1 MSGQRDFYQLEHRRQ
16 QVTGYFY
23 LSGKRIRRRLCSF
36 EQAGLDETGEP
47 IDKSARGA
55 KKRAA
60 VLDALH
66 REAERNLLDGQ
77 AVKHVESQSIKVL
90 FQEWINWGRTNRAP
104 KTVEVYLAAANKYM
118 KVVGD
123 HPVGKVTL
131 RHIDKLTAALVENGN
146 SPATVNM
153 TLRTVKSFLRWCA
166 DRDEMEKVPKIKML
180 PEAKRFP
187 KVLSE
192 NDLGKVFDRI
202 TGLIKKEKGRI
213 KKRAL
218 VHHHRFLTVAI
229 HTGMRR
235 SEIVFL
241 PWSGVDFEDGVIR
254 VLVHARFKVKER
266 REKVVPMHRDLA
278 TYLLG
283 QREAAPEEVWLLDD
297 GTGQLGYK
305 RPESMTKAF
314 NRHFRALG
322 LSELGVK
329 ATHGNRAL
337 MAGRMRE
344 AGADL
349 AVIQATLGHSSIQ
362 MTQSYFPDDDDLKRK
377 AIKNLPS
384 FGAKLAQLEV

>member
-1 MSGQRDFYQLEHRRQ
+1 M
-16 QVTGYFY
+16 
-23 LSGKRIRRRLCSF
+23 
-36 EQAGLDETGEP
+36 
-47 IDKSARGA
+47 
-55 KKRAA
+55 
-60 VLDALH
+60 
-66 REAERNLLDGQ
+66 
-77 AVKHVESQSIKVL
+77 
-90 FQEWINWGRTNRAP
+90 
-104 KTVEVYLAAANKYM
+104 EVYLAAANKYM

-166 DRDEMEKVPKIKML
+166 DRDELEKAPRIKML

-187 KVLSE
+187 KVISE

-241 PWSGVDFEDGVIR
+241 PWSEVDFEDGLIR

-384 FGAKLAQLEV
+384 FGAKLAQIEG